1 MIFLKADLL
10 LKEIFETCV
19 ELSLEIQRQNVEN
32 CVIKM
37 LTRK

>member
-10 LKEIFETCV
+10 LKEVFETCD
-19 ELSLEIQRQNVEN
+19 ELSLETQRQNVEN
-32 CVIKM
+32 FVIQM